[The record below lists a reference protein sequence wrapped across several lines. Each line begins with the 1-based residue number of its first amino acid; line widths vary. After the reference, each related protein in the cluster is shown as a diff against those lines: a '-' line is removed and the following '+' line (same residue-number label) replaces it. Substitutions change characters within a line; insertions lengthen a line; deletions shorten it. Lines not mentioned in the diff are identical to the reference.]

1 VAATSSA
8 IFTPLYPHFHIDFV
22 LFALNGRLRG
32 GRLSYTDFG
41 VINVKFVSKARGRQI
56 LGQFHTTV
64 LLYTQ
69 FRIDFVLFVVNG
81 RLRGGRFTYT
91 DFDVINACA
100 IGASHQH
107 ESIHHPSII
116 RNAHSMGLHH
126 TAGDAINHVL
136 LPHRAAKD
144 Q

>member
-8 IFTPLYPHFHIDFV
+8 IFKPLYPHFHIDFV

-32 GRLSYTDFG
+32 GRLSHTDFG
-41 VINVKFVSKARGRQI
+41 VINAKFVSKARGRHI
-56 LGQFHTTV
+56 LRQLHATV

-69 FRIDFVLFVVNG
+69 FRIDFVLFALNG
-81 RLRGGRFTYT
+81 RLRGGRLTYT
-91 DFDVINACA
+91 DFGVISACA

-107 ESIHHPSII
+107 ASIHHPSIT
-116 RNAHSMGLHH
+116 RKAHSMGLHH
-126 TAGDAINHVL
+126 TAGDAIVHVL